1 MEKMKSIN
9 ILFITLALIFMTFCT
24 PSQETTNPLINDIW
38 ALEFIKGVNYNP
50 DSNSNQRPIIEIHLK
65 DNKLAGNT
73 GCNSMNGTV
82 IVEEDQ
88 IEFSDIITTKMFC
101 AEGIEQE
108 FLIALG
114 MVNNYK
120 VEKMKLY
127 LYEDDEEI
135 MIFQKID

>member
-1 MEKMKSIN
+1 MKNIN
-9 ILFITLALIFMTFCT
+9 ILFISLISVLMAFCT
-24 PSQETTNPLINDIW
+24 PSQETTNALINDIW
-38 ALEFIKGVNYNP
+38 ALEFIKGVDFNP
-50 DSNSNQRPIIEIHLK
+50 DSNSKQRPMIEIHLK
-65 DNKLAGNT
+65 DKTITGNT
-73 GCNSMNGTV
+73 GCNNMNGTV
-82 IVEEDQ
+82 VVEENQ

-120 VEKMKLY
+120 IEKMKLY
-127 LYEDDEEI
+127 LYKDDEEI